1 MMTNDGVKEWR
12 WKNQEINVSLIE
24 QSEVI
29 VEKLQGLPVSI
40 HFKGIISVMYMF
52 SPPSLSV
59 SCL

>member
-1 MMTNDGVKEWR
+1 MEKP
-12 WKNQEINVSLIE
+12 KINVSLIE

-52 SPPSLSV
+52 APPSLSV